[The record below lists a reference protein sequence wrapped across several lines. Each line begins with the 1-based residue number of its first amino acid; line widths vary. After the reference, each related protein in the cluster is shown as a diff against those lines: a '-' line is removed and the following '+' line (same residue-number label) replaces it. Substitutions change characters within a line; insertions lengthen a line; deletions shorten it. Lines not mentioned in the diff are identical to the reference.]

1 MLLLCFLY
9 VKLDHKWAIYVCFF
23 VVCSEKNHPAEMHT
37 RCLSQSCMTLFLIPA
52 FVMAYCLPD
61 CYFLLIYCVV
71 LDFFV
76 IFFVLLAVAWS
87 SQRIWLLG
95 DPSLNVHV
103 LCLWQQKD
111 SRGFAHLPQIGRHV
125 QGCSDCKAL
134 GHCKWAVIIMDI
146 SSLSATKDLIST
158 SFAPPETHK
167 CFKSAKHIWEQ
178 YGRNQ
183 QES

>member
-1 MLLLCFLY
+1 MYVSLLFVLKKKTCWDAYQMSISVLYDFISYTCICHGLLLAWL
-9 VKLDHKWAIYVCFF
+9 LLPIDLS
-23 VVCSEKNHPAEMHT
+23 CSF
-37 RCLSQSCMTLFLIPA
+37 RF
-52 FVMAYCLPD
+52 
-61 CYFLLIYCVV
+61 
-71 LDFFV
+71 FFV

-95 DPSLNVHV
+95 EPSLNVHV
-103 LCLWQQKD
+103 LCLWQRKD

-146 SSLSATKDLIST
+146 SSLSAAEDLIST
-158 SFAPPETHK
+158 SFAPPQTHK

>member
-1 MLLLCFLY
+1 MYVSLLFVLKKNLLRCIPDVYLSPVWLYFLY
-9 VKLDHKWAIYVCFF
+9 LHLSWLIACLTPTSYWL
-23 VVCSEKNHPAEMHT
+23 CSF
-37 RCLSQSCMTLFLIPA
+37 RL
-52 FVMAYCLPD
+52 
-61 CYFLLIYCVV
+61 
-71 LDFFV
+71 FFV
-76 IFFVLLAVAWS
+76 IFFVLLAAAWS

-103 LCLWQQKD
+103 LCLWQRKD

-146 SSLSATKDLIST
+146 SSLSAAEDLIST
-158 SFAPPETHK
+158 SFAPPQTHK